1 MQFETFSEF
10 IAMGKHGYYVWLAYG
25 LSVAILVLNV
35 VLPVMNRKRIY
46 QDIARNQRREE
57 QQHASS

>member
-25 LSVAILVLNV
+25 LSLAILVLNV
-35 VLPVMNRKRIY
+35 VLPMLSRKRIY
-46 QDIARNQRREE
+46 KEIARNQRREE
-57 QQHASS
+57 QQNASS

>member
-25 LSVAILVLNV
+25 LSLAILVLNV
-35 VLPVMNRKRIY
+35 VLPMMSRKRIY
-46 QDIARNQRREE
+46 QEIARNQRREE
-57 QQHASS
+57 QQNASS

>member
-25 LSVAILVLNV
+25 LSLAILVLNV
-35 VLPVMNRKRIY
+35 VLPMMSRKRIY
-46 QDIARNQRREE
+46 KEIARNQRREE
-57 QQHASS
+57 QQNASS